1 MSEKRRDSKNR
12 ILRIGETQRPDGCY
26 RYTYRDAGGKTKD
39 VYSWRLDASDPYP
52 KNKRRDLSL
61 REKEIQV
68 AKDTYDQIAVNVGN
82 YSVLQLVERYRSQK
96 TGVRQS
102 TLTGYQTVV
111 NLLKKDPF
119 GGERIDKIRV
129 SDAKQWLIKLQREDG
144 KGYSSIQSIRG
155 VLRPAFQMAEDDDL
169 IRKNPFRFELCTVI
183 ENDSKK
189 REALTE
195 LQQQEYFDFVKSDKH
210 YSKYYDAIFILFNT
224 GLRISEFCGLT
235 VSDIDFKNKRI
246 RVERQLIRTRSGQYM
261 TEKLKSESGNRLIPM
276 TVEVEATFARI
287 IKNRER
293 VKREPVIDGCM
304 GFLFLDKNGMPKL
317 ALHWEKVMQRIQK
330 KYTNV
335 CLRPLP
341 KVTPHVCRH
350 TFCTN
355 MVRKGMNPK
364 ALQYIMGHAEVGVT
378 LNIYT
383 HIKYEDAEQEM
394 RRICGEETAK

>member
-12 ILRIGETQRPDGCY
+12 ILREGESQRSDGRY
-26 RYTYRDAGGKTKD
+26 RYTYRDAFGKKHD
-39 VYSWRLDASDPYP
+39 IYSWRLDASDPYP

-61 REKEIQV
+61 REKEMQV
-68 AKDTYDQIAVNVGN
+68 AKDTYDQIAVNGGN

-96 TGVRQS
+96 TGVRQN

-195 LQQQEYFDFVKSDKH
+195 LQQQEYLDFVKSDKH

-246 RVERQLIRTRSGQYM
+246 QVERQLIRTRSGQYM
-261 TEKLKSESGNRLIPM
+261 TEKLKTESGNRLIPM

-317 ALHWEKVMQRIQK
+317 ALHWEKVMQRIQEK
-330 KYTNV
+330 HTNV

-364 ALQYIMGHAEVGVT
+364 PLQYIMGHAEVGVT

-394 RRICGEETAK
+394 RRICGEETV

>member
-26 RYTYRDAGGKTKD
+26 RYTYRDAGGKKKD
-39 VYSWRLDASDPYP
+39 VYSWRLDESDPYP
-52 KNKRRDLSL
+52 TNKRRDLSL
-61 REKEIQV
+61 REKERQI
-68 AKDTYDQIAVNVGN
+68 ARDNFDQIAVKGGN
-82 YSVLQLVERYRSQK
+82 YTVLQLVERYISQK
-96 TGVRQS
+96 KGVRQS
-102 TLTGYQTVV
+102 TVTGYQTVI

-119 GGERIDKIRV
+119 GGERIDKIKL
-129 SDAKQWLIKLQREDG
+129 SDAKLWLIKLQQEDG
-144 KGYSSIQSIRG
+144 KGYSSIHTIRG

-195 LQQQEYFDFVKSDKH
+195 LQQQEYLDFVKSDKH

-246 RVERQLIRTRSGQYM
+246 QVERQLIRTRSGQYM
-261 TEKLKSESGNRLIPM
+261 TEKLKTESGNRLIPM

-317 ALHWEKVMQRIQK
+317 ALHWEKVMQRIRE
-330 KYTNV
+330 KYNSTN
-335 CLRPLP
+335 LIMMP

-355 MVRKGMNPK
+355 MARKEHEP
-364 ALQYIMGHAEVGVT
+364 
-378 LNIYT
+378 
-383 HIKYEDAEQEM
+383 QEAA
-394 RRICGEETAK
+394 IHHGPCGSRSHLEYLYAYQV